1 VLGWGNVSRGDDALG
16 PLLMARVEAA
26 GCPHVR
32 CVEDY
37 QLQIDH
43 ALDLVGCDLALFVD
57 AGRGTAAPFTFSE
70 IHARP
75 GLSHTSHGISPESVL
90 DVYMR
95 VRTETPPPAF
105 VLCVR
110 GDSFEVEEGLS
121 TQAREALELAW
132 TFLEALLAAP
142 SLSDWR
148 ERMTPFLR

>member
-1 VLGWGNVSRGDDALG
+1 MLGWGNVSRGDDALG

-26 GCPHVR
+26 GWPHVR

-57 AGRGTAAPFTFSE
+57 AGRGTAAPFTFRE
-70 IHARP
+70 IHARQ

-90 DVYMR
+90 DVYIR
-95 VRTETPPPAF
+95 VRAQAPPPAF

-110 GDSFEVEEGLS
+110 GDSFEVEEALS
-121 TQAREALELAW
+121 AQAREGLEHAW
-132 TFLEALLAAP
+132 KFLEALLAAP

-148 ERMTPFLR
+148 ERMTSFLR